1 MKKRKINGA
10 VVFTETTPIRFCKHP
25 SHHPTGQP
33 SPSPNPN
40 PNPSSLSPLSLSLY
54 IYIYISLPAATSP
67 PLVPALRRSLFLS
80 DPSCGPADGRPQRYG
95 GGVVTRSPIRRLSA
109 GRAAPHAAERWDRRG
124 GGPFHGR
131 RCYARW
137 AYAMHG
143 VERGSARGGV
153 GGGGA
158 YPPAVRHP
166 MLLAG
171 GPPLGSARLPGSR
184 GFRLRRRAPAPRPRW
199 GQGLP
204 RRRRPQGGAQCG
216 AGALAAAEQANAK
229 LMRELAP
236 GGGEVV
242 GQAAGTQLRD
252 GVQGPRADG
261 GGAGAPPVL
270 QPRTRRGRP
279 ASTICSE
286 LKARG
291 APRRG
296 PFPTVTFLQCIY
308 ALLLLC
314 PPLAGRH
321 RPQIW
326 CRRFHGQ
333 CPYCVW

>member
-1 MKKRKINGA
+1 MVKICCP
-10 VVFTETTPIRFCKHP
+10 V
-25 SHHPTGQP
+25 
-33 SPSPNPN
+33 
-40 PNPSSLSPLSLSLY
+40 
-54 IYIYISLPAATSP
+54 LPRPHSP
-67 PLVPALRRSLFLS
+67 PK
-80 DPSCGPADGRPQRYG
+80 
-95 GGVVTRSPIRRLSA
+95 
-109 GRAAPHAAERWDRRG
+109 
-124 GGPFHGR
+124 
-131 RCYARW
+131 
-137 AYAMHG
+137 
-143 VERGSARGGV
+143 SARGWV

-242 GQAAGTQLRD
+242 GQAAGAQLRD

>member
-1 MKKRKINGA
+1 MLLRGGIGEGA
-10 VVFTETTPIRFCKHP
+10 
-25 SHHPTGQP
+25 G
-33 SPSPNPN
+33 
-40 PNPSSLSPLSLSLY
+40 
-54 IYIYISLPAATSP
+54 
-67 PLVPALRRSLFLS
+67 RSM
-80 DPSCGPADGRPQRYG
+80 G
-95 GGVVTRSPIRRLSA
+95 GGVT
-109 GRAAPHAAERWDRRG
+109 RG
-124 GGPFHGR
+124 GRTR
-131 RCYARW
+131 RAGW
-137 AYAMHG
+137 
-143 VERGSARGGV
+143 S
-153 GGGGA
+153 GA
-158 YPPAVRHP
+158 A
-166 MLLAG
+166 
-171 GPPLGSARLPGSR
+171 R

-242 GQAAGTQLRD
+242 GQAAGAQLRD

>member
-1 MKKRKINGA
+1 M
-10 VVFTETTPIRFCKHP
+10 
-25 SHHPTGQP
+25 
-33 SPSPNPN
+33 
-40 PNPSSLSPLSLSLY
+40 
-54 IYIYISLPAATSP
+54 
-67 PLVPALRRSLFLS
+67 
-80 DPSCGPADGRPQRYG
+80 
-95 GGVVTRSPIRRLSA
+95 TRSPIRRLSA

-131 RCYARW
+131 RCYARR

-153 GGGGA
+153 GGGGT

-171 GPPLGSARLPGSR
+171 GPSPPAWRSSVRSR
-184 GFRLRRRAPAPRPRW
+184 RSGDS
-199 GQGLP
+199 
-204 RRRRPQGGAQCG
+204 G
-216 AGALAAAEQANAK
+216 AGKRKADARA
-229 LMRELAP
+229 

-242 GQAAGTQLRD
+242 SQAVGTQLRD

-296 PFPTVTFLQCIY
+296 PFPTVTFLQCLY
-308 ALLLLC
+308 ALLLC